1 MNGRGNPRPGL
12 ELEVTEGMRNTR
24 FGRIPVLL
32 LLLTFAVPCFAAEIR
47 EAVRPDGGTDD
58 RPPMVW
64 MLHNLSK
71 TWSAFLNVGV
81 FGDPWV
87 NYPSMEWPGGQG
99 NSYLWC
105 GDFWSCLFEPGVAS
119 HASCSDYGDWEL
131 RPSEGFPAVKLV
143 PGPIA
148 LEQTGYGYDDWSSYN
163 TGAPYGMRVYTNNY
177 GWGTPGFN
185 EFIAQHMLVTFH
197 SEYNT
202 IGVNSLDG
210 LLIAVRGDCDVA
222 TADPVENNI
231 DDLVYYDGHAIWC
244 NDPDHTFEYVFQ
256 DGTTASAQ
264 DVYTYMQNPDS
275 PLDEDDP
282 SNVFYHYNYAEA
294 DGLPDNDVDGDGVSD
309 HFTILFKYV
318 PPDST
323 PIFTVMPEN
332 GLERFADGMPENY
345 WIHTVG
351 DTAYAVVPRNMSY
364 MWDSD
369 HPGSSTDDTGE
380 QDLNPPCVGFVGWRL
395 LDLWVKKADG
405 TIERPIDVEGV
416 PIPISHAWWN
426 WESDPGQDFERY
438 NYMWGV
444 FPDVNGQFSGPAYM
458 ADWVGNP
465 ATPEARIPENP
476 GPFPFVYDNPMG
488 INYPVFD
495 YRFLISAGPV
505 NIETGDSLNVVGGWI
520 VGQGLAGLREA
531 ADNLLDAYY
540 RGGGWGVPQLPPTPI
555 LFYEAQDR
563 AVHLEWGANA
573 ESYSPFGGYNVY
585 RGVFSPSNWELVASV
600 SGTGTHCYTDTTVT
614 NGFPYFYVV
623 CAYDAETMVE
633 STRSNYKQTV
643 EGTPVAVVPSWGAD
657 ANWTENVSVVP
668 NPYRGSASWEAIY
681 FNKIAFINLPA
692 MCNIHIYTLDG
703 DHVVTLEHRDYSGEN
718 GTEYWDLVSK
728 NEQDAVTGLY
738 VYRVETE
745 DDFVVGKFA
754 IIK

>member
-1 MNGRGNPRPGL
+1 M
-12 ELEVTEGMRNTR
+12 
-24 FGRIPVLL
+24 LL
-32 LLLTFAVPCFAAEIR
+32 LLAFAVPGFAAEIR
-47 EAVRPDGGTDD
+47 EAARPDGGTDA

-64 MLHNLSK
+64 MLHNLSN
-71 TWSAFLNVGV
+71 TWSAFLNAGV
-81 FGDPWV
+81 FGDPWE

-99 NSYLWC
+99 SSYLWG
-105 GDFWSCLFEPGVAS
+105 GDFWTSVCEPGAS
-119 HASCSDYGDWEL
+119 DPYHASCSDYGDWEL
-131 RPSEGFPAVKLV
+131 RPTEGFPAVKLV
-143 PGPIA
+143 PGPVA
-148 LEQTGYGYDDWSSYN
+148 LEQTGYGYDDWSTYN
-163 TGAPYGMRVYTNNY
+163 TGAWYGMGVYENNY

-185 EFIAQHMLVTFH
+185 DFIAQHFVVTFH
-197 SEYNT
+197 PEYNT
-202 IGVNSLDG
+202 TTIGSLEG
-210 LLIAVRGDCDVA
+210 FLVAIRGDCDVA
-222 TADPVENNI
+222 TADPVDRNL

-244 NDPDHTFEYVFQ
+244 NDPDYTFEYIFQ
-256 DGTTASAQ
+256 DGTTASTQ
-264 DVYTYMQNPDS
+264 DIYTYQQNLDS
-275 PLDEDDP
+275 PLDPEDP
-282 SNVFYHYNYAEA
+282 NNVFYHYNYSGA
-294 DGLPDNDVDGDGVSD
+294 DGLLDNDVDGNGVSD
-309 HFTILFKYV
+309 HFTILYKFALS
-318 PPDST
+318 DSI
-323 PIFTVMPEN
+323 PIYTVIPEN
-332 GLERFADGMPENY
+332 GLLRFADGMPENY
-345 WIHTVG
+345 WYQTVG

-369 HPGSSTDDTGE
+369 GPGSSVDDTGE

-405 TIERPIDVEGV
+405 TIERPIDVDGI
-416 PIPISHAWWN
+416 PIPISHGWWN

-444 FPDVNGQFSGPAYM
+444 FPDNSGQYSGPAYLS
-458 ADWVGNP
+458 DWVGNP
-465 ATPEARIPENP
+465 ATPNARVADNP
-476 GPFPFVYDNPMG
+476 GPFPFVYDNPAG

-495 YRFLISAGPV
+495 YRFLLSAGPV
-505 NIETGDSLNVVGGWI
+505 NVETGDSLNVVGGWI
-520 VGQGLAGLREA
+520 VGLGLDGLRES

-540 RGGGWGVPQLPPTPI
+540 RDGGWGVPQLPPTPI
-555 LFYEAQDR
+555 LFYEAQDG

-585 RGVFSPSNWELVASV
+585 RATFAPSNWELVATIEGA
-600 SGTGTHCYTDTTVT
+600 GTYSYTDETVT

-643 EGTPVAVVPSWGAD
+643 EGTPVAVVPSWGSD
-657 ANWTENVSVVP
+657 SNWTENVSVVP

-681 FNKIAFINLPA
+681 FNKIAFINLPS

-703 DHVVTLEHRDYSGEN
+703 DHVITLEHRDYSGEN
-718 GTEYWDLVSK
+718 GTEYWDLVSR

-745 DDFVVGKFA
+745 DDFVIGKFA

>member
-1 MNGRGNPRPGL
+1 
-12 ELEVTEGMRNTR
+12 MRNTR
-24 FGRIPVLL
+24 FSRILVLL
-32 LLLTFAVPCFAAEIR
+32 LLLAFAVPGFAAEIR
-47 EAVRPDGGTDD
+47 EAARPDGGTDD

-64 MLHNLSK
+64 MLHNLSN

-81 FGDPWV
+81 FGDPWE

-99 NSYLWC
+99 SSYLWG
-105 GDFWSCLFEPGVAS
+105 GDFWTCVSEPGAS
-119 HASCSDYGDWEL
+119 DPFHASCSDYGDWEL
-131 RPSEGFPAVKLV
+131 RPTEGFPAVKLV
-143 PGPIA
+143 PGPVA
-148 LEQTGYGYDDWSSYN
+148 LEQTGYGYDDWSTYN
-163 TGAPYGMRVYTNNY
+163 TGAWYGMGVYENNY
-177 GWGTPGFN
+177 GWGTPGFSD
-185 EFIAQHMLVTFH
+185 FIAQHMIVTFH
-197 SEYNT
+197 PEYNT
-202 IGVNSLDG
+202 TTISSLEG
-210 LLIAVRGDCDVA
+210 FLVAVRGDCDVA
-222 TADPVENNI
+222 TADPVDRNL

-244 NDPDHTFEYVFQ
+244 NDPDYTFEYIFQ
-256 DGTTASAQ
+256 DGTTASTQ
-264 DVYTYMQNPDS
+264 DIYTYQQNPDS
-275 PLDEDDP
+275 PIDPEDP
-282 SNVFYHYNYAEA
+282 NNVFYHYNYSGA
-294 DGLPDNDVDGDGVSD
+294 DGILDNDIDGNGVSD

-318 PPDST
+318 PPDTTRIYSV
-323 PIFTVMPEN
+323 IPEN
-332 GLERFADGMPENY
+332 GLQRFADGMPENY
-345 WIHTVG
+345 WLHSAG
-351 DTAYAVVPRNMSY
+351 DTVYAVVPRNMSY

-369 HPGSSTDDTGE
+369 GPGSSVDDTGE

-405 TIERPIDVEGV
+405 TIERPIDVDGI
-416 PIPISHAWWN
+416 PIPISHGWWN

-444 FPDVNGQFSGPAYM
+444 FPDVSGQYSGPAYM

-465 ATPEARIPENP
+465 ATPNARVADNP
-476 GPFPFVYDNPMG
+476 GPFPFVYDNPAG
-488 INYPVFD
+488 LNYPVFD
-495 YRFLISAGPV
+495 YRFLLSAGPV
-505 NIETGDSLNVVGGWI
+505 TIETGDSLNVVGGWI
-520 VGQGLAGLREA
+520 VGLGLDGLRES

-540 RGGGWGVPQLPPTPI
+540 RDGGWGVPQLPPTPI
-555 LFYEAQDR
+555 LFYEAQDG

-585 RGVFSPSNWELVASV
+585 RATFAPSNWELVATIEGA
-600 SGTGTHCYTDTTVT
+600 GTYSYTDETVT

-643 EGTPVAVVPSWGAD
+643 EGTPVAVVPSWGSD
-657 ANWTENVSVVP
+657 SNWTENVSVVP
-668 NPYRGSASWEAIY
+668 NPYRGSAPWEAIY

-703 DHVVTLEHRDYSGEN
+703 DHVITLEHRDYSGEN
-718 GTEYWDLVSK
+718 GTEYWDLVSR

-745 DDFVVGKFA
+745 DDFVIGKFA